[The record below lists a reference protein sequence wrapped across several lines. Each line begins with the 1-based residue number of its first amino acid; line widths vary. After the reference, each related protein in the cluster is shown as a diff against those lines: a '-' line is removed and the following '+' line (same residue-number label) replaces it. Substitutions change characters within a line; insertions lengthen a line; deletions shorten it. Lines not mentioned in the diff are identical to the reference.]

1 MGFNFEPA
9 PIMIENNI
17 IKAKKEIKFLSI
29 KILSIKIQ
37 DNLKWISHVNT
48 LCGKIRAAAFRIC
61 NEGRHLTV
69 SNKRILYHGWVQG
82 PLLANCVTFL
92 PTLNHSEKLQLQTAC
107 NSAVRA
113 VVGLPRF
120 GYAEISVLR
129 KKLNIPSIATITDR
143 ITAIASWKRFH
154 NQEKPTSGPLTRAK
168 KNMNLPHPDQRGHLG
183 KLSDTILTLAWNK
196 LDTDIK
202 QLDKLSSVKQ
212 RIKKLYAF

>member
-1 MGFNFEPA
+1 MN
-9 PIMIENNI
+9 
-17 IKAKKEIKFLSI
+17 
-29 KILSIKIQ
+29 Q
-37 DNLKWISHVNT
+37 
-48 LCGKIRAAAFRIC
+48 
-61 NEGRHLTV
+61 
-69 SNKRILYHGWVQG
+69 
-82 PLLANCVTFL
+82 
-92 PTLNHSEKLQLQTAC
+92 SEKLQLQTAC

-120 GYAEISVLR
+120 GYAEMSVLR

-183 KLSDTILTLAWNK
+183 KLSDTVLTLAWNK

-212 RIKKLYAF
+212 RIKNCTLFSFKYCMYSYQITNLILAGEQLGKHDFSKYS